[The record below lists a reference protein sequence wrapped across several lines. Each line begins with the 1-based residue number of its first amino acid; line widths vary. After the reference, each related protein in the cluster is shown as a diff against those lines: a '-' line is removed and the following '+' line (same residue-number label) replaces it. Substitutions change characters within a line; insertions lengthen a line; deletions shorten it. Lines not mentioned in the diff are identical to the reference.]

1 MNIPNGFLDSIQKP
15 KHYSLILVA
24 VPTGQVTTGQVL
36 LLFASKFVL
45 KLLHCILSH
54 DWYLQTTNQG
64 NHPWKGHSR
73 PREARV
79 SAKDTESFREW
90 LENLDTAKTS
100 SWNRGRERSSRKE
113 EHTLK
118 FLTWPLD
125 RHVPFRWLKTD
136 QFKQRDGY
144 IQKVF

>member
-1 MNIPNGFLDSIQKP
+1 MIDTYKLQIKVTIRGKVIP
-15 KHYSLILVA
+15 
-24 VPTGQVTTGQVL
+24 GQERHVCQ
-36 LLFASKFVL
+36 
-45 KLLHCILSH
+45 
-54 DWYLQTTNQG
+54 Q
-64 NHPWKGHSR
+64 R
-73 PREARV
+73 
-79 SAKDTESFREW
+79 DTESFREW

-100 SWNRGRERSSRKE
+100 SQNRGRERSSRKE